1 MSLKLQTV
9 RCHSAKRYDVN
20 FINQSNLTRTDN
32 YYNIS
37 KEMITKL
44 KVKLGLIPIQIN
56 EHKVEL

>member
-9 RCHSAKRYDVN
+9 RCHSAKRYDVK
-20 FINQSNLTRTDN
+20 FVNQSNLTRTDN

-37 KEMITKL
+37 NEMITKL
-44 KVKLGLIPIQIN
+44 RTKLGLVPIQIN